1 MSMGL
6 DPLRSVRDVTVD
18 QYKAGMGEYLGA
30 VASDAWA
37 NGPLSQAGRVIDAS
51 AEQAGAEGRGEQL
64 LSIDDANAQG
74 RDLGLRFDQPI
85 ARGAF
90 DVLAG
95 EKQRQAAAES
105 TFKRA
110 RLEDGYG
117 TLHWLLA
124 GGTEFLTMAADPL
137 NLASAFVP
145 VVGEARYAAWAARLG
160 RLPAGLLK
168 GAAEGAGGQAL
179 LEPLAILDRRAQ
191 GESTSMGDVLT
202 DLAFGSGLGVVL
214 HGAGYGLGA
223 GFRFLRDRYVVK
235 EVAGRAADP
244 SADLRA
250 GTDALAA
257 RDARLEPVA
266 LEKEETPP
274 PRQPVAEAMET
285 LRPEIKDAA
294 LRTAIAQLGQDR
306 PVDIEPVLR
315 ADPSWPQVQASIDEM
330 QAHQALQAE
339 AAAAL
344 PLPPHQPPAD
354 FQPTREELGWAQR
367 AARGLDP
374 EVAQQTPERL
384 ADFVRRH
391 GGIAED
397 TPEGG
402 DLVASDIK
410 DKGLVRPSGEGR
422 SVDHLAVAAQ
432 EAGFRVGE
440 SREGNGADVRAFMDA
455 LIADASGARE
465 HMPQDEHTEAWRAQQ
480 EFFDNYRQYLK
491 DGLGLDPR
499 GMDPRQLAWL
509 LRQDE
514 TTGRLMS
521 LVSQIDRLGDHAS
534 LELAM
539 RLEDQRVALEREV
552 LATEPGAHQP
562 GAHQPGAHEPDA
574 AVDHHEMPA
583 ATLEELERYYADH
596 ERAAGQGEAGQPA
609 ARRQPGAGRPGE
621 GGQAAAARPA
631 GHRAAPEGAGLRPEA
646 RPEGAEGA
654 ARGAADVTGTDAV
667 IDRIVDAFDQA
678 TGGARGQSVSL
689 EQIRALLPDIDR
701 ATLDAALLAINR
713 FERRGASLMQSA
725 LPASR
730 TTEAFRAAAVSPA
743 GDPRELLWLS
753 SRARKAGD
761 AEAAPRPAA
770 GPAPTPDDLAN
781 FAERQQGADLHA
793 DPDALAQR
801 DDRLAGE
808 AREVEQLLADTLK
821 DYGALLDEPARHV
834 FEETGRVFD
843 DEAKAIDALAACQM
857 GGR

>member
-18 QYKAGMGEYLGA
+18 QYKAGLGEYLGA

-223 GFRFLRDRYVVK
+223 GFRFIRDRYSIRQPALPAR
-235 EVAGRAADP
+235 EVAGETG
-244 SADLRA
+244 DLRPSREEA
-250 GTDALAA
+250 PAPVVE
-257 RDARLEPVA
+257 RDG
-266 LEKEETPP
+266 TPP

-339 AAAAL
+339 AAAAQ

-354 FQPTREELGWAQR
+354 FQPTKEELGWARR

-491 DGLGLDPR
+491 EGLGLDPR

-552 LATEPGAHQP
+552 MAAEPGAHQP
-562 GAHQPGAHEPDA
+562 GAHEPGAQEPDA

-596 ERAAGQGEAGQPA
+596 ERAAEPGEAGQPA

-631 GHRAAPEGAGLRPEA
+631 GRGAAPEGAGLRPEA
-646 RPEGAEGA
+646 RAEGAEGA
-654 ARGAADVTGTDAV
+654 ARGAGDVTGTDAV

-678 TGGARGQSVSL
+678 SGGARGRSVPL

-701 ATLDAALLAINR
+701 ATLDEALLAINR
-713 FERRGASLMQSA
+713 GSRPGASLMQSV
-725 LPASR
+725 LGSGR
-730 TTEAFRAAAVSPA
+730 TTEAFRAAAVNPG

-753 SRARKAGD
+753 SRVRKAGD

-834 FEETGRVFD
+834 FEETGRIFD
-843 DEAKAIDALAACQM
+843 DEAKAIDALAACQL